1 MASWWKLSLLV
12 WGFAAAGMA
21 LLWAVQRVRRDA
33 GIVDVGWAAGVGL
46 SAIFYAVAADGDP
59 TRRTVLAALGGF
71 WGLRLA
77 GYLLVDRVMS
87 DREDGRYAAMRAG
100 WGEDAQRNLFLF
112 FQAQAFWVALFSLPF
127 LGVAVNGAPFP
138 GPMDIAG
145 IAVWILSVAGE
156 GVADAQL
163 SRHRRDP
170 ANRGKTYRSGLW
182 RFSRHPNYFFEWLH
196 WVGWA
201 VIAVSSPY
209 GWVAVFVPVFLFAL
223 LFKVT
228 GIPET
233 EAQSLRSRGEDY
245 RRYQEEVSVF
255 VPLPPKRK
263 RAAA

>member
-21 LLWAVQRVRRDA
+21 LLWVVQRVRRDA
-33 GIVDVGWAAGVGL
+33 GIVDVGWAVGVGL
-46 SAIFYAVAADGDP
+46 SALFYSVAADGDP

-87 DREDGRYAAMRAG
+87 DREDGRYAAMREG

-127 LGVAVNGAPFP
+127 LGVAANGAPFP

-145 IAVWILSVAGE
+145 IAVWLLSVAGE

-170 ANRGKTYRSGLW
+170 ANRGKTCRSGLW
-182 RFSRHPNYFFEWLH
+182 RYSRHPNYFFEWLH
-196 WVGWA
+196 WFAYVLLAWGSPWA
-201 VIAVSSPY
+201 ALSWP
-209 GWVAVFVPVFLFAL
+209 GPVVML
-223 LFKVT
+223 LFLYKVT
-228 GIPET
+228 GIPYT
-233 EAQSLRSRGEDY
+233 ERQAIKSRGDDY
-245 RRYQEEVSVF
+245 RRYQESTSAF
-255 VPLPPKRK
+255 FPWFPKEGTP
-263 RAAA
+263 